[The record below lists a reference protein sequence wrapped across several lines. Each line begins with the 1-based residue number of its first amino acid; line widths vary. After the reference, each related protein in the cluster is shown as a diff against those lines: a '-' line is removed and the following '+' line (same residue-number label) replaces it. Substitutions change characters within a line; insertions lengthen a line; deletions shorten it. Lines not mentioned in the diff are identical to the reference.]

1 MVLENYG
8 LISLLQRR
16 VERIIVFIN
25 TNEPLD
31 TKAAPTKLA
40 QGVGIDANLLALF
53 GHSVKARGVNTSR
66 NQVFTQEDFIPVAS
80 ALQAAKRAGGAA
92 LTSAELQVQEN
103 AWWGVE
109 GGWKVQVLWYYLDRV
124 PVWESQLGQPIRKA
138 IRKGN
143 RRWPLFGHGPFK
155 AFPHYATMGENLLD
169 LVELTPEQVNLL
181 ADLCCWTVTDNVD
194 AFRNA
199 LTRG

>member
-1 MVLENYG
+1 M
-8 LISLLQRR
+8 
-16 VERIIVFIN
+16 
-25 TNEPLD
+25 
-31 TKAAPTKLA
+31 
-40 QGVGIDANLLALF
+40 GIDANLLALF

-92 LTSAELQVQEN
+92 LTNAELQVQEN

-199 LTRG
+199 LT